1 MIRKR
6 VALLWDIDGT
16 LLSTNGLGRGPLLEA
31 IQRTTGLVGS
41 YDLEST
47 SGFTDHQIVHTVL
60 TQESMDSGQTVRLI
74 DTVLDLYCELYSKL
88 IYDKKFI
95 LLNQVDQI
103 LNDLSQSEN
112 VLNLICTGNVLRGA
126 KLKLRN
132 VDLEKYFKD
141 EYFFCSQSLEPRSNV
156 VNRAMS
162 KSLELGYV
170 PIVIGYTAHDV
181 EAARVNGIRSIA
193 LESANYPIDLLKKS
207 NPDSILSLGWELKH
221 LESAIYVE

>member
-95 LLNQVDQI
+95 LLNYNVFKFCGFLT
-103 LNDLSQSEN
+103 LNF
-112 VLNLICTGNVLRGA
+112 LNS
-126 KLKLRN
+126 KLHNFNSYL
-132 VDLEKYFKD
+132 
-141 EYFFCSQSLEPRSNV
+141 
-156 VNRAMS
+156 
-162 KSLELGYV
+162 
-170 PIVIGYTAHDV
+170 
-181 EAARVNGIRSIA
+181 
-193 LESANYPIDLLKKS
+193 
-207 NPDSILSLGWELKH
+207 
-221 LESAIYVE
+221 AIFTS